1 MRLEDLRY
9 FVAVAE
15 EGHVGRAAQR
25 LGATQPALTK
35 GIQRLEHSLGL
46 QLFERGPKGMTLTG
60 VGSVFFDRAR
70 LLCMG
75 LDEAVQ
81 EASDLHLGAIG
92 TIRVGASPIFADRLV
107 GETFAELHRQ
117 RPGAKARLTVS
128 LNDTLFALLKLGDLD
143 LSVSALHES
152 PPDELAQ
159 RPLFDD
165 DLCVVVREGHPLLTR
180 ATLRLEHLADAN
192 WALPGPEVLARRRV
206 EDRWARH
213 GMAPPHVVLQ
223 LDNSV
228 TLSASVLR
236 ASDLLGVM
244 SRFSL
249 RSSAGR
255 GLVPLPIA
263 EAVWPRRIGV
273 VTRRGAYLSPLV
285 FRFIELL
292 EERAGELKPDA
303 PSLRWPD

>member
-15 EGHVGRAAQR
+15 ERHVGRAAQR
-25 LGATQPALTK
+25 LGVTQPALTK
-35 GIQRLEHSLGL
+35 GVQRLESGLGL
-46 QLFERGPKGMTLTG
+46 QLFERSPKGMTLTS

-75 LDEAVQ
+75 LDDAIQ
-81 EASDLHLGAIG
+81 EAGELHLGAIG
-92 TIRVGASPIFADRLV
+92 TIRIGTSPIFADGLV

-128 LNDTLFALLKLGDLD
+128 LNDTLFGLLKQGELD
-143 LSVSALHES
+143 LSVNALHET
-152 PPDELAQ
+152 PPDELEQ
-159 RPLFDD
+159 LPLFDD
-165 DLCVVVREGHPLLTR
+165 DLCVVVREGHPLLER
-180 ATLRLEHLADAN
+180 ARLRLEDVADAG
-192 WALPGPEVLARRRV
+192 WALPGPEVLARRRI
-206 EDRWARH
+206 EDRLAER
-213 GMAPPHVVLQ
+213 GMAPPQVVLR

-228 TLSASVLR
+228 TLSSSVLR

-249 RSSAGR
+249 RSPAGR

-263 EAVWPRRIGV
+263 EAVWQRRIGV

-285 FRFIELL
+285 LRFIELL
-292 EERAGELKPDA
+292 QERARPPAKA
-303 PSLRWPD
+303 A

>member
-25 LGATQPALTK
+25 LGVTQPALTK
-35 GIQRLEHSLGL
+35 GVQRLEHSLDL
-46 QLFERGPKGMTLTG
+46 RLFERGPKGMTLTS
-60 VGSVFFDRAR
+60 VGSVFFERAR
-70 LLCMG
+70 HLCVG

-81 EASDLHLGAIG
+81 EAGDLHLGAIG
-92 TIRVGASPIFADRLV
+92 TIRVGVSPLFADGLV
-107 GETFAELHRQ
+107 GETFAQLLRQ
-117 RPGAKARLTVS
+117 RPGARARLTIS
-128 LNDTLFALLKLGDLD
+128 LNDSLLGLLRLGDLD
-143 LSVSALHES
+143 LSVNALQEAT
-152 PPDELAQ
+152 PDDLDQ

-165 DLCVVVREGHPLLTR
+165 ELCVVAREGHPLLAR
-180 ATLRLEHLADAN
+180 SRLRLEDLADTG

-206 EDRWARH
+206 ESRLAEHR
-213 GMAPPHVVLQ
+213 MAPPRVVLR

-228 TLSASVLR
+228 TLSTSVLR
-236 ASDLLGVM
+236 GSDLLGVM

-249 RSSAGR
+249 RSPAGS

-263 EAVWPRRIGV
+263 DATWPRTIGV

-285 FRFIELL
+285 TRFIELL
-292 EERAGELKPDA
+292 QERSGEFRAG
-303 PSLRWPD
+303 